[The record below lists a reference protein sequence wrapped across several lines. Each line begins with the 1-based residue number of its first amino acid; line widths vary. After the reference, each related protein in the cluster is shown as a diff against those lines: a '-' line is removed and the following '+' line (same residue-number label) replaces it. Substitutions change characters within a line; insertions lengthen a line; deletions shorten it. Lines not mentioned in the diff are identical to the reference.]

1 MQRQAMARVY
11 SLLHSLI
18 AALGKLWNADKQSRC
33 ANAKQSQ
40 EGNHKQAITSKQ
52 SQDGRRRRP

>member
-11 SLLHSLI
+11 GLLHSLV

-40 EGNHKQAITSKQ
+40 EGNHK
-52 SQDGRRRRP
+52 